1 MGGIIAWAGWQV
13 IGGLIGKLW
22 KMFCALIS
30 TPIGAALVAGVIA
43 YYVGSYSGATRVD
56 NEWKAKWAKAE
67 TDAEIARIQRDATIK
82 REMSANAD
90 ARIEALRS
98 QGDELR
104 DKLKYYEDEDAQR
117 KHSGDSVTDESDAQW
132 VRDLQRSRSKARR

>member
-1 MGGIIAWAGWQV
+1 MGGILAWAGWQL

-43 YYVGSYSGATRVD
+43 FYAGSYLGANRVD
-56 NEWKAKWAKAE
+56 TEWKAKWAKAE
-67 TDAEIARIQRDATIK
+67 TDAEMARILRDDKIK

-90 ARIEALRS
+90 ARIDALKS

-104 DKLKYYEDEDAQR
+104 DKLRYYEDEDAQR
-117 KHSGDSVTDESDAQW
+117 KHAGDSVTDESDAQW
-132 VRDLQRSRSKARR
+132 VRDLQRSRPKARR